1 MWFRVWNELPRR
13 NGNQLIKT
21 IIWSPYMV
29 IKILWLIVFDP
40 SLTQHLIELTN
51 ELSIQIASTSTS
63 LTNRKS
69 KWFTGSPLLLHQ
81 DVLWVGRRPWSEL
94 ISWRRSSKLQKGC
107 SHAIDM
113 KHMVVWSVTAH
124 FLHLAVNWIS
134 KQKPS
139 NLIRNDWID
148 YIGSVSSYC
157 LKNHDSRWC
166 MTAEHW
172 EEHKYGL
179 SEGSP

>member
-1 MWFRVWNELPRR
+1 MWFRLRNELPRR

-81 DVLWVGRRPWSEL
+81 ETSL
-94 ISWRRSSKLQKGC
+94 ISSGKEETSLIYFILSIYFFRKYAWNAYHCIEIESNKELQDYNPTKRIIIRKKEKTH
-107 SHAIDM
+107 HA
-113 KHMVVWSVTAH
+113 T
-124 FLHLAVNWIS
+124 
-134 KQKPS
+134 
-139 NLIRNDWID
+139 
-148 YIGSVSSYC
+148 C
-157 LKNHDSRWC
+157 
-166 MTAEHW
+166 
-172 EEHKYGL
+172 
-179 SEGSP
+179 